1 MNKIKGGMTITLTAE
16 EVVGINELIERDMP
30 MPMGRY
36 YWQTEKFK
44 NDPPQDTCGVC
55 GRMLAGDMNFCP
67 VCGRRIDRE
76 NYLL

>member
-30 MPMGRY
+30 KPMGRY
-36 YWQTEKFK
+36 YWQTEQFE
-44 NDPPQDTCGVC
+44 NDPPANTCGAC
-55 GRMLAGDMNFCP
+55 GRAVSDEYVFCP
-67 VCGRRIDRE
+67 YCGQRIDRE

>member
-36 YWQTEKFK
+36 YWQTEQFK

-55 GRMLAGDMNFCP
+55 GRMLSEDMNFCP
-67 VCGRRIDRE
+67 VCGRRIDRD